1 MPFPEFELHVLERM
15 KLDAFEVH
23 EELNIINF
31 GVVILNR
38 IMKTYPQLPISD
50 IFFNNSKSL
59 KKIYLDFKW
68 KSCLFLVATIF
79 LYVPRFW

>member
-23 EELNIINF
+23 KELNIRNF
-31 GVVILNR
+31 GVAILNR
-38 IMKTYPQLPISD
+38 IMKTYLQLPISD

-59 KKIYLDFKW
+59 KKIYLDFK
-68 KSCLFLVATIF
+68 
-79 LYVPRFW
+79 